1 MEEPQKTIC
10 KKCEVVPLDKTP
22 STLDNAN
29 MSSAERFSQRIRN
42 TTGRKVYQGQPTH
55 LNIYNEKFTTAR
67 ISFRSIGTPAYYH
80 IIVTSETDAKFFSV
94 TYNEYIAYGYFE
106 ATGLIPNTLYTVNI
120 IAHYVSGDA
129 FPLNHKKTF
138 STTAAEGE
146 VKNIQVRN
154 PSNETFDIT
163 VPKFTNLSVSFE
175 LLNDK
180 VDYKVILQENTT
192 DVSIVTVSRDDVF
205 SGNTRIVDQLDFHFP
220 TLDFDAS
227 YSILV
232 NSVYG
237 NNDFTFSTSREI
249 KTLNEDFSSSLD
261 VSNIQNTSVDLSYNF
276 VDVSNIVYKLYV
288 ENDLTATH
296 ANYSGIFELRELL
309 IGQEYKNVYVSITF
323 PESNNEYK
331 NKIQDFSF
339 TTLDESPSAFVDTI
353 VRNTSIDVSFLDA
366 SGTNEVYTLLIT
378 DNNNYDFSYEL
389 SNIYFHSF
397 VDLSIN
403 TNYDITIRTT
413 YPPFYSDVSN
423 TYEVSQ
429 SFTTLNEGPVTN
441 VVHES
446 DIDFIVFDFS
456 GSPNFDN
463 LVTVGYDVYL
473 DGNNIITL
481 DNLDV
486 SFQINNLRMD
496 VLYEVEILSTYPT
509 TNNIY
514 SYKNKFKTSIE
525 GPVDTIDAT
534 NIQSTSIDLKI
545 IPLGTKVKHFDIS
558 LNNVYNE
565 GVLYNTSN
573 EYNIDGL
580 TQNVEYSVTVTVE
593 YESGRRYTTSTIAH
607 FTENTNVGISDKNY
621 QINNYYLYDIT
632 GKTVNY
638 VLVGGGGSGGRS
650 GSGKI
655 YLSTGANGGEV
666 IEGNFTVTSDLIV
679 SIGQGGEG
687 IINNGKNVYANPI
700 IDFSSVS
707 ANVGISGE
715 SSFISD
721 ETGILTTSSGG
732 AGSFSTPNTGSLD
745 ISYNNYTYLWP
756 TPLNLDDWTR
766 DYGARGLFGNVT
778 TSDYSGNPGG
788 DGKLVTI
795 AGINYIFGGG
805 GGSSSLNRLGS
816 NFVGGAGGAGGGGRG
831 GTYGINLST
840 STPLDGVPNTGGG
853 AGGSG
858 RNSLVEPKGGSG
870 VAYLWYPLFTTVE
883 SLLYVISKT
892 GNTIT
897 IGYSDNTTELYFGET
912 NIIPLPNSNNPYTI
926 TDLTKDQSYDFST
939 NLATLTV
946 KTLNESAM
954 SLDSIGFTGNTITIN
969 NDNNHSKYDISI
981 DPARGD
987 GIFEFLDLTGTP
999 FIISDLSPDT
1009 QYTINAT
1016 SYYDTNNSYIATPQ
1030 IITTSNEF
1038 TINVT
1043 GVEIR
1048 NTSVNIVWNI
1058 VGSVNSVV
1066 FTLDNTTATINNGI
1080 TSYEFTDL
1088 SINTSYVLNITT
1100 NYSNNNS
1107 YTSTVEFTTLNEE
1120 EANVTTETFFI
1131 TSGNTTIIS
1140 IHNTNQNDVSENIIQ
1155 IADNSYVLI
1164 GSTQLDYSMISQF
1177 DFIEGNVT
1185 TKYKEISPSGL
1196 YTYDTR
1202 DYITDFSFDAIMYK
1216 PLYKVKND
1224 SIELEWFDISTNMDG
1239 ASYNINFSSSEQLFD
1254 KDTRSFLFEDLSINT
1269 QYDISFTRNYSG
1281 TSETFFQSIETLHQG
1296 PTDPSGIIVLNSGM
1310 QGNIIVIDLSNI
1322 NPTDVESNTVNV
1334 ISDDISYSFTSTR
1347 TLFEFDVDIGETYL
1361 GNVVT
1366 TYVDKISDQLN
1377 ILYIPDIYVSD
1388 DFSFTVQNYDQPYV
1402 VRNGI
1407 FDVGSS
1413 VVSYTDGS
1421 VLATPDE
1428 WYGES
1433 IKLGENVNTGTELGH
1448 KFIDNDAPNN
1458 VILFKNNQ
1466 SNDFANLSQNYDF
1479 LFQDYYKFAYYVA
1492 NNVLENQLFGSGSD
1506 KSEPNIEY
1514 QIKFISD
1521 NNTVFET
1528 IPIVSTDHNWNK
1540 FEIKFFIPQSY
1551 KNVKLRIQRNL
1562 FELNNLFLSDISMVG
1577 FGKRFDFVPFFE
1589 KNADW
1594 TPSQQSLIGDWR
1606 SLMKEDSIVTTG
1618 NVFSLSSNMTIDF
1631 WLYVHDTQLTT
1642 TDKGIFLLGDTRTEG
1657 SPYIYLQ
1664 NERLVIQSKIHKKR
1678 LPFSPKL
1685 SYESKIPMHYSIT
1698 FGNNKV
1704 DIYKNGTLD
1713 LSGSPNGH
1721 LRESLPIDNIYMGRP
1736 DMEILGYVTKN
1747 FKLYDFVMGES
1758 DIQTRYNNMKTT
1770 YSIVGNY
1777 YDVSENVT
1785 IIQFDDDKTTHTV
1798 NYQLH
1803 NTNNLQKTV
1812 ELIAMNTQTST
1823 LNPVIGIPFSVSF
1836 WALNTSGL
1844 IFELDGTSTS
1854 ILQSDT
1860 DGVYI
1865 DSFSNVKIKSETNK
1879 LQHFM
1884 FSIDTNKI
1892 TGYLN
1897 GYLYN
1902 SSILTTTPNLDINEI
1917 VLGTS
1922 GQISNIE
1929 IYNKA
1934 LSQEEAFTVYHNH
1947 YHLYSEYDMSGTHK
1961 VILFNPVGN
1970 PETDVSYLITGNTFA
1985 LSVPT
1990 VGTISTETKVIDI
2003 SMTPIDLNNFHK
2015 NSDTFNFKLNDY
2027 NIDFEVNGVNKPFLT
2042 IINTDSTTDGT
2053 FTEFSEIKIDLSNTT
2068 ETYSYEITG
2077 IDISDITTNN
2087 LTGDISNS
2095 IIVQMREDYKT
2106 EGLETM
2112 VFTIADLG
2120 IATFADIS
2128 DTNTNILSIN
2138 KTSANTNEEF
2148 IVTLTVP
2155 ANKFVGQSHLSYSIE
2170 IEDNTLSMVDP
2181 STNGVFDL
2189 SDRVVDKEF
2198 VVDISFDVVG
2208 LLDSKRF
2215 IITLDGTE
2223 SSASLILNDIASPSI
2238 TITTFFQNRD
2248 IEQTNH
2254 VVEGGTINVS
2264 ISTPRSFED
2273 GRAIPY
2279 TINGGVNTLDISSST
2294 DPTYNNLTGSFIVN
2308 TAKAGISFVISENR
2322 EPNTNNETF
2331 RITLD
2336 DFPSIFAEVVIVDTV
2351 KPITYLWSFA
2361 NANGETITEINEG
2374 EVFTV
2379 TLETQGLEDGHVI
2392 NYSLGGAN
2400 ITIDDLSTNDF
2411 TGTFTVPTDMSRNYT
2426 VRKDNRT
2433 EGDEDLTFIIS
2444 IQDQPD
2450 AIRTLKINDTSQ
2462 APNYSLNRNATYRL
2476 GEEQL
2481 NIDISFSV
2489 PNRSN
2494 VDELI
2499 LSRSAQY
2506 IVTGVDNSDISGDLT
2521 GFIDLIEDSVIKFEK
2536 IQNYT
2541 QKTLMFST
2549 LDTSIQVGLN
2559 YNENN
2564 AKYTG
2569 IYNEDTNKYTLVTYG
2584 QTSDV
2589 SYQFTDINDNDLSLQ
2604 LDGIDVSINGTIP
2617 SRSSFDDNYVFTL
2630 TPHKSFIETDFNI
2643 INDENT
2649 QTVGTI
2655 NINT

>member
-67 ISFRSIGTPAYYH
+67 ISFRFIGTPAYYH
-80 IIVTSETDAKFFSV
+80 IIVTSETDSKFFSV

-163 VPKFTNLSVSFE
+163 VPNFTNLSVSFE

-237 NNDFTFSTSREI
+237 NNDFIFSTSREI
-249 KTLNEDFSSSLD
+249 KTLNEDFFSSLN

-288 ENDLTATH
+288 ENDLIATH

-339 TTLDESPSAFVDTI
+339 TTLNESPSAFIDTI

-403 TNYDITIRTT
+403 TNYDITIINT
-413 YPPFYSDVSN
+413 YPPIYSDVSN

-441 VVHES
+441 VVHDS
-446 DIDFIVFDFS
+446 DIDFIVFGFS

-486 SFQINNLRMD
+486 SFQINNLSMY
-496 VLYEVEILSTYPT
+496 VSYEVEILSIYPT

-514 SYKNKFKTSIE
+514 SYKNEFKTTIE
-525 GPVDTIDAT
+525 GPVHTINAT
-534 NIQSTSIDLKI
+534 NIQSTSIDLEI

-558 LNNVYNE
+558 LNDIYKRVTYS
-565 GVLYNTSN
+565 TSSN
-573 EYNIDGL
+573 EYNIEDL

-593 YESGRRYTTSTIAH
+593 YESGRRYT
-607 FTENTNVGISDKNY
+607 NVDP
-621 QINNYYLYDIT
+621 
-632 GKTVNY
+632 Y
-638 VLVGGGGSGGRS
+638 V
-650 GSGKI
+650 
-655 YLSTGANGGEV
+655 
-666 IEGNFTVTSDLIV
+666 
-679 SIGQGGEG
+679 
-687 IINNGKNVYANPI
+687 
-700 IDFSSVS
+700 
-707 ANVGISGE
+707 
-715 SSFISD
+715 
-721 ETGILTTSSGG
+721 
-732 AGSFSTPNTGSLD
+732 
-745 ISYNNYTYLWP
+745 
-756 TPLNLDDWTR
+756 
-766 DYGARGLFGNVT
+766 
-778 TSDYSGNPGG
+778 
-788 DGKLVTI
+788 
-795 AGINYIFGGG
+795 
-805 GGSSSLNRLGS
+805 
-816 NFVGGAGGAGGGGRG
+816 
-831 GTYGINLST
+831 
-840 STPLDGVPNTGGG
+840 
-853 AGGSG
+853 
-858 RNSLVEPKGGSG
+858 
-870 VAYLWYPLFTTVE
+870 FTTVE
-883 SLLYVISKT
+883 SLLYVILKT

-912 NIIPLPNSNNPYTI
+912 NISPLPNDPYKI
-926 TDLTKDQSYDFST
+926 TGLIKDQSYDFST
-939 NLATLTV
+939 NLAILTV

-954 SLDSIGFTGNTITIN
+954 SLDNIGFTGNTITIN
-969 NDNNHSKYDISI
+969 NNNNHFKYDISI

-999 FIISDLSPDT
+999 FVISDLSSDT

-1016 SYYDTNNSYIATPQ
+1016 SYYDTNNSYISTPK
-1030 IITTSNEF
+1030 IITTSNES

-1048 NTSVNIVWNI
+1048 NTSVNILWNI
-1058 VGSVNSVV
+1058 AGSVTSIDL
-1066 FTLDNTTATINNGI
+1066 TLDNTTTTITDGA

-1239 ASYNINFSSSEQLFD
+1239 ASYNINFSSSEQSFD
-1254 KDTRSFLFEDLSINT
+1254 KDTRSILFEDLSINT
-1269 QYDISFTRNYSG
+1269 QYDISFTRNYFG

-1334 ISDDISYSFTSTR
+1334 MSDDISYSFTSTR

-1402 VRNGI
+1402 VRNGV
-1407 FDVGSS
+1407 FNVSDG
-1413 VVSYTDGS
+1413 VSYTDTNGS
-1421 VLATPDE
+1421 VLDTPDE

-1433 IKLGENVNTGTELGH
+1433 IKLSENVNTETLLLGH
-1448 KFIDNDAPNN
+1448 KFIDNDAQNN

-1492 NNVLENQLFGSGSD
+1492 NHVLENELFGSGSD

-1521 NNTVFET
+1521 NNTFFET
-1528 IPIVSTDHNWNK
+1528 SPIVSTDHNWNK

-1577 FGKRFDFVPFFE
+1577 FGKQFDLVPFFE

-1594 TPSQQSLIGDWR
+1594 TPSHQSLIGDWR
-1606 SLMKEDSIVTTG
+1606 SLMKQDSIVTTG

-1685 SYESKIPMHYSIT
+1685 PYESKIPMHYSIT

-1721 LRESLPIDNIYMGRP
+1721 LRESLPTDNIYMGRP
-1736 DMEILGYVTKN
+1736 DMETLGYVTKN
-1747 FKLYDFVMGES
+1747 FKLYDFVLGES

-1812 ELIAMNTQTST
+1812 ELIAMNGQTST
-1823 LNPVIGIPFSVSF
+1823 LNAVIGIPFSVSF

-1844 IFELDGTSTS
+1844 IFKLDGTTIDRTS
-1854 ILQSDT
+1854 SLQSDT

-1865 DSFSNVKIKSETNK
+1865 DTFPSVKIKTETNK
-1879 LQHFM
+1879 LQHFI
-1884 FSIDTNKI
+1884 FSIDTDKI

-1902 SSILTTTPNLDINEI
+1902 SSTHSSTLDITNNE
-1917 VLGTS
+1917 LGTS

-1929 IYNKA
+1929 IYDKA
-1934 LSQEEAFTVYHNH
+1934 LSQQEAFTVYHNH
-1947 YHLYSEYDMSGTHK
+1947 YHLYSEYDMTGIHK
-1961 VILFNPVGN
+1961 VFLFNPVGN

-2003 SMTPIDLNNFHK
+2003 SMTPVDLNNFHK

-2027 NIDFEVNGVNKPFLT
+2027 NIDFEVDGVNKPFLT
-2042 IINTDSTTDGT
+2042 ISTTDGM
-2053 FTEFSEIKIDLSNTT
+2053 FTELSEITINLSNTT

-2095 IIVQMREDYKT
+2095 IIVKMREDYKI

-2128 DTNTNILSIN
+2128 DTTINILSIN
-2138 KTSANTNEEF
+2138 KTSANINEEF

-2155 ANKFVGQSHLSYSIE
+2155 ANKFVGQSYLSYSIE
-2170 IEDNTLSMVDP
+2170 IEDELLSMVDP

-2189 SDRVVDKEF
+2189 TSRSESEQIEVTQ
-2198 VVDISFDVVG
+2198 SFTIVG
-2208 LLDSKRF
+2208 NNNSKKF
-2215 IITLDGTE
+2215 TITLDGTE
-2223 SSASLILNDIASPSI
+2223 SSASLILNDIALPSI
-2238 TITTFFQNRD
+2238 TITTFFQNQD
-2248 IEQTNH
+2248 IEQANH
-2254 VVEGGTINVS
+2254 VDEGGTVIVS

-2273 GRAIPY
+2273 GRLIPY
-2279 TINGGVNTLDISSST
+2279 TINGGVNALDISSST
-2294 DPTYNNLTGSFIVN
+2294 DPIYNNLTGSFIVN
-2308 TAKAGISFVISENR
+2308 TAKADISFVISENR

-2331 RITLD
+2331 KITLD
-2336 DFPSIFAEVVIVDTV
+2336 DFPSIFAEVVIIDTV
-2351 KPITYLWSFA
+2351 KPIAYLWSFA
-2361 NANGETITEINEG
+2361 NVNGEPITDISEG

-2379 TLETQGLEDGHVI
+2379 MLETQGLEDGHKI

-2400 ITIDDLSTNDF
+2400 ITIDDLLTNDF
-2411 TGTFTVPTDMSRNYT
+2411 TGIFIVPTDMSRNYT

-2433 EGDEDLTFIIS
+2433 EGDEDLTFTIS

-2450 AIRTLKINDTSQ
+2450 AIGTLKINDTSQ
-2462 APNYSLNRNATYRL
+2462 SPNYTLTRNATYRF
-2476 GEEQL
+2476 GDEQL

-2499 LSRSAQY
+2499 LARYAEY
-2506 IVTGVDNSDISGDLT
+2506 IVTGVDNNDISGDLT
-2521 GFIDLIEDSVIKFEK
+2521 GFIDLREDRVINFEK
-2536 IQNYT
+2536 KNT
-2541 QKTLMFST
+2541 STKTLTFST

-2559 YNENN
+2559 YNDTNP
-2564 AKYTG
+2564 KYIGT
-2569 IYNEDTNKYTLVTYG
+2569 YDEDTNKYTLVTYG
-2584 QTSDV
+2584 QTSDI
-2589 SYQFTDINDNDLSLQ
+2589 SYEFTNIADDDLSVQ

-2617 SRSSFDDNYVFTL
+2617 TKSIFDDNYVFTL
-2630 TPHKSFIETDFNI
+2630 TPHKSSLETYFNI
-2643 INDENT
+2643 INNDNT
-2649 QTVGTI
+2649 TTVGTI

>member
-94 TYNEYIAYGYFE
+94 TYNKYFAYGYVD

-138 STTAAEGE
+138 STTAEGE

-163 VPKFTNLSVSFE
+163 IPNFTNLSVSFE

-220 TLDFDAS
+220 TLDFDTS
-227 YSILV
+227 YSILL

-339 TTLDESPSAFVDTI
+339 TTLDESSSAFVDTI

-378 DNNNYDFSYEL
+378 DNNNYDFSYDFSYEL

-423 TYEVSQ
+423 TYDVSQ

-446 DIDFIVFDFS
+446 EIDFIVFDFS

-481 DNLDV
+481 DNLDI
-486 SFQINNLRMD
+486 SFQINNLSMD
-496 VLYEVEILSTYPT
+496 VSYEVEIISTYPT
-509 TNNIY
+509 TNNVY
-514 SYKNKFKTSIE
+514 SYKNEFKTPIE
-525 GPVDTIDAT
+525 GPVHTINAT
-534 NIQSTSIDLKI
+534 NIQSTSIVLEI

-558 LNNVYNE
+558 LNDVYKR
-565 GVLYNTSN
+565 VTYSTSSN

-580 TQNVEYSVTVTVE
+580 TQEVQYSVTVTVE
-593 YESGRRYTTSTIAH
+593 YESGRRYI
-607 FTENTNVGISDKNY
+607 NVDP
-621 QINNYYLYDIT
+621 
-632 GKTVNY
+632 Y
-638 VLVGGGGSGGRS
+638 V
-650 GSGKI
+650 
-655 YLSTGANGGEV
+655 
-666 IEGNFTVTSDLIV
+666 
-679 SIGQGGEG
+679 
-687 IINNGKNVYANPI
+687 
-700 IDFSSVS
+700 
-707 ANVGISGE
+707 
-715 SSFISD
+715 
-721 ETGILTTSSGG
+721 
-732 AGSFSTPNTGSLD
+732 
-745 ISYNNYTYLWP
+745 
-756 TPLNLDDWTR
+756 
-766 DYGARGLFGNVT
+766 
-778 TSDYSGNPGG
+778 
-788 DGKLVTI
+788 
-795 AGINYIFGGG
+795 
-805 GGSSSLNRLGS
+805 
-816 NFVGGAGGAGGGGRG
+816 
-831 GTYGINLST
+831 
-840 STPLDGVPNTGGG
+840 
-853 AGGSG
+853 
-858 RNSLVEPKGGSG
+858 
-870 VAYLWYPLFTTVE
+870 FTTVE

-912 NIIPLPNSNNPYTI
+912 NIIPLPDPNDPYTI

-939 NLATLTV
+939 NLAILTV
-946 KTLNESAM
+946 KTLDESAM
-954 SLDSIGFTGNTITIN
+954 SLDSIVFTGNTITIN
-969 NDNNHSKYDISI
+969 NDNNHSKYDIFI
-981 DPARGD
+981 NPARGD
-987 GIFEFLDLTGTP
+987 GIFEFLDLTGTQ

-1030 IITTSNEF
+1030 IITTSNES

-1048 NTSVNIVWNI
+1048 NISVNIVWNI

-1066 FTLDNTTATINNGI
+1066 FTLDNTTTTINDINT

-1088 SINTSYVLNITT
+1088 YINTSYVLNITT
-1100 NYSNNNS
+1100 NYSNTNS

-1224 SIELEWFDISTNMDG
+1224 SIELEWFDISTNMGG
-1239 ASYNINFSSSEQLFD
+1239 ASYDINFSPSESSISQPTTKF
-1254 KDTRSFLFEDLSINT
+1254 KIFEGLSINT
-1269 QYDISFTRNYSG
+1269 QYDISFTRNYLG
-1281 TSETFFQSIETLHQG
+1281 KSETFFQSIETLHQG

-1322 NPTDVESNTVNV
+1322 NTTDVDSNTVNVISV

-1347 TLFEFDVDIGETYL
+1347 TLFEFDVDIQETYL

-1388 DFSFTVQNYDQPYV
+1388 DFSFTVQNYDQQYV

-1407 FDVGSS
+1407 FNVGSS

-1433 IKLGENVNTGTELGH
+1433 IKLGQNIDTDTEPPLLGH
-1448 KFIDNDAPNN
+1448 KFIDNDASNN
-1458 VILFKNNQ
+1458 AILFKNNQ

-1492 NNVLENQLFGSGSD
+1492 NHVPENELFGSGND

-1521 NNTVFET
+1521 NNTFFET
-1528 IPIVSTDHNWNK
+1528 SPIVSTDNSWNK
-1540 FEIKFFIPQSY
+1540 FEIKLFIPQSY

-1577 FGKRFDFVPFFE
+1577 FGKQFDLDPFFE
-1589 KNADW
+1589 TNTDW
-1594 TPSQQSLIGDWR
+1594 SPSQKSSIGDWR

-1618 NVFSLSSNMTIDF
+1618 TTGTTGNVFSLSSNITIDF

-1685 SYESKIPMHYSIT
+1685 PYESKIPMHYSIT
-1698 FGNNKV
+1698 FSNNKI

-1721 LRESLPIDNIYMGRP
+1721 LRESLPTDNIYMGRP
-1736 DMEILGYVTKN
+1736 DMETLGYVTKN
-1747 FKLYDFVMGES
+1747 FKLYDFVLGES

-1770 YSIVGNY
+1770 YSTVGNY

-1785 IIQFDDDKTTHTV
+1785 VIQFDDDKTTHTV

-1803 NTNNLQKTV
+1803 NTNNLRKTV
-1812 ELIAMNTQTST
+1812 DLIAMNGQTST
-1823 LNPVIGIPFSVSF
+1823 LNPVIGIPFSISF
-1836 WALNTSGL
+1836 WALNTSEL
-1844 IFELDGTSTS
+1844 IFKLDETNKSS
-1854 ILQSDT
+1854 LQSNT

-1865 DSFSNVKIKSETNK
+1865 DTFPSVQIKTETNK
-1879 LQHFM
+1879 LQHFI

-1902 SSILTTTPNLDINEI
+1902 SSSHSSALDITNIE
-1917 VLGTS
+1917 LGKS

-1934 LSQEEAFTVYHNH
+1934 LSQQEAFTVYHNH
-1947 YHLYSEYDMSGTHK
+1947 YHLYSEYDMSGIHK
-1961 VILFNPVGN
+1961 VILFDPSGN
-1970 PETDVSYLITGNTFA
+1970 TETCVSYLITGNTFA

-1990 VGTISTETKVIDI
+1990 VGTIRTDTKVIDI
-2003 SMTPIDLNNFHK
+2003 SMTPVDLNNFHK
-2015 NSDTFNFKLNDY
+2015 NSDTSFNIKLDDY
-2027 NIDFEVNGVNKPFLT
+2027 NIDLEVNGVNKPFLT
-2042 IINTDSTTDGT
+2042 ISTTDDGELSKIT
-2053 FTEFSEIKIDLSNTT
+2053 IDLSNTT
-2068 ETYSYEITG
+2068 GTYSYEITG
-2077 IDISDITTNN
+2077 IDISDISTNN
-2087 LTGDISNS
+2087 LKGDISNNS
-2095 IIVQMREDYKT
+2095 IIVQMRGDYKT

-2128 DTNTNILSIN
+2128 DTTTNMLCIN
-2138 KTSANTNEEF
+2138 KPSANTSEDF
-2148 IVTLTVP
+2148 TVTLTVP
-2155 ANKFVGQSHLSYSIE
+2155 ANKFVGQSDLSYSIE
-2170 IEDNTLSMVDP
+2170 IEDNALSTMVD
-2181 STNGVFDL
+2181 SNTNGVFDL
-2189 SDRVVDKEF
+2189 SGREVDQEF
-2198 VVDISFDVVG
+2198 EVDISFDVVG
-2208 LLDSKRF
+2208 HLKSKKF
-2215 IITLDGTE
+2215 TITLDGTE
-2223 SSASLILNDIASPSI
+2223 SSASLILNDIELPSI
-2238 TITTFFQNRD
+2238 TIKNQDR
-2248 IEQTNH
+2248 EQTNH
-2254 VVEGGTINVS
+2254 VDEGGTIIVS

-2273 GRAIPY
+2273 GKAIPY
-2279 TINGGVNTLDISSST
+2279 TITGGVNTLDISSSSDT
-2294 DPTYNNLTGSFIVN
+2294 TYNNLTGSFIVN
-2308 TAKAGISFVISENR
+2308 TAKADISFVISENR

-2331 RITLD
+2331 KITLD
-2336 DFPSIFAEVVIVDTV
+2336 YSPLIFAEVVIVDTV
-2351 KPITYLWSFA
+2351 KPIAYLWSFA
-2361 NANGETITEINEG
+2361 NVNGEPITDISEG

-2379 TLETQGLEDGHVI
+2379 VLQTQGLEDGHVI
-2392 NYSLGGAN
+2392 NYSLGGEN
-2400 ITIDDLSTNDF
+2400 ITIDDLLTNEF
-2411 TGTFTVPTDMSRNYT
+2411 TGKFTVPTDMSRNYT

-2433 EGDEDLTFIIS
+2433 EKEDEDLTFTIL
-2444 IQDQPD
+2444 IQDQPY
-2450 AIRTLKINDTSQ
+2450 AIGTLKINDTSQ
-2462 APNYSLNRNATYRL
+2462 SPKYTLTRNAKYRN
-2476 GEEQL
+2476 GNNNQS
-2481 NIDISFSV
+2481 NIDISFTV

-2499 LSRSAQY
+2499 LARFAEY
-2506 IVTGVDNSDISGDLT
+2506 IVTGVDDSDISGDLI
-2521 GFIDLIEDSVIKFEK
+2521 GFIDLREDSVIKFEI
-2536 IQNYT
+2536 IQTDT

-2549 LDTSIQVGLN
+2549 LDIFVQVGLN
-2559 YNENN
+2559 YNDNSPMYEG
-2564 AKYTG
+2564 T
-2569 IYNEDTNKYTLVTYG
+2569 YNESTNKYTLVTYG
-2584 QTSDV
+2584 QISDV
-2589 SYQFTDINDNDLSLQ
+2589 SYQFTDINDNDLSLK
-2604 LDGIDVSINGTIP
+2604 LDGIDVSINGTIL
-2617 SRSSFDDNYVFTL
+2617 SRSEFDDNYVYTL
-2630 TPHKSFIETDFNI
+2630 TPRKPFIETSFNI
-2643 INDENT
+2643 IYDENT
-2649 QTVGTI
+2649 KTNTVGTI